1 MPVRP
6 DPDHDFLLGP
16 VPGLESQVVL
26 AAGFFG
32 HGFKFVP
39 VVGEVVADL
48 VTAGET
54 GYDLHFLS
62 PVASLPRPK
71 KVTPETIR

>member
-1 MPVRP
+1 M
-6 DPDHDFLLGP
+6 
-16 VPGLESQVVL
+16 VL